1 MMKSCLLWLNVL
13 ADLFRFLVL
22 SLRSESSLA
31 AENLFLRKQL
41 AFYQERKIRPRRTSH
56 PAQVT
61 LILLSRWF
69 NWRSAL
75 TVVTPRTFI
84 GWQRKRYQLF
94 WRKKCQAGRP
104 RIPPD
109 LQRLIRTMAR
119 ENPSW
124 GQERIANELLVK
136 LGLRVSP
143 RTIRKY
149 LPESPGAPGGN
160 RRRDQRWSTFLK
172 NHAAAIIACDFFVV
186 ASATFRILYVLVV
199 MEHASRRIIHLNV
212 TAHPTAAWTLQ
223 QLREAIPSDHTYRFI
238 LHDRDAI
245 FSTRLD
251 ASVAHMGLEVIKTP
265 VRSPQANSLC
275 ERLIGT
281 LRRECLDWII
291 PLSEEHLRKTLRSWL
306 AHYNRGRP
314 HSSLGPGLPDPPLNL
329 PVPLQRQRHR
339 FDRASRVVAHPVLNG
354 LHHEYTLVADAA

>member
-1 MMKSCLLWLNVL
+1 MIELCLLWLNVL
-13 ADLFRFLVL
+13 ADLLRLVVL
-22 SLRSESSLA
+22 GLRSNSSLA

-41 AFYQERKIRPRRTSH
+41 AFYQERKIRPRRTSP
-56 PAQVT
+56 PAKVT

-69 NWRSAL
+69 NWRTAL
-75 TVVTPRTFI
+75 TVVTPKTFS
-84 GWQRKRYQLF
+84 GWQRARFQLF
-94 WRKKCQAGRP
+94 WRKKCQSGRP

-109 LQRLIRTMAR
+109 LQSLIRTMAR

-149 LPESPGAPGGN
+149 LPESPAPPAGN
-160 RRRDQRWSTFLK
+160 PRRDQRWSTFLK
-172 NHAAAIIACDFFVV
+172 NHAEAIIACDFCVV

-212 TAHPTAAWTLQ
+212 TAHPSAAWILQ

-251 ASVAHMGLEVIKTP
+251 AAVARMGLAVIKTP

-291 PLSEEHLRKTLRSWL
+291 PLTEEHLRKTLRSWL
-306 AHYNRGRP
+306 THYNRGRP
-314 HSSLGPGLPDPPLNL
+314 HSSLGPGLPEPVLNL

-339 FDRASRVVAHPVLNG
+339 FDRSSRVVANSVLNG
-354 LHHEYTLVADAA
+354 LHHEYNLLADAA

>member
-1 MMKSCLLWLNVL
+1 MKSCLLWLYVL
-13 ADLFRFLVL
+13 ADLLRLLVL

-41 AFYQERKIRPRRTSH
+41 AFYQERKIRPRRTSR

-69 NWRSAL
+69 SWRSAL

-84 GWQRKRYQLF
+84 GWQRKGFQLF

-109 LQRLIRTMAR
+109 LVHLIRKMAR

-149 LPESPGAPGGN
+149 LPESRGAPGGN
-160 RRRDQRWSTFLK
+160 RRRDQRWATFLK
-172 NHAAAIIACDFFVV
+172 NHAEAIIACDFFVV

-212 TAHPTAAWTLQ
+212 TAHPSAAWTLQ

-238 LHDRDAI
+238 LHDHDAI
-245 FSTRLD
+245 FSTQLD
-251 ASVAHMGLEVIKTP
+251 ASVARMGLKVIKTP

-281 LRRECLDWII
+281 LRRECLDWVISV
-291 PLSEEHLRKTLRSWL
+291 SEDHLRKILCAWL
-306 AHYNRGRP
+306 PHYNRGRS
-314 HSSLGPGLPDPPLNL
+314 HSSLGPGLPDPFLNL
-329 PVPLQRQRHR
+329 PVQLQRQRHR
-339 FDRASRVVAHPVLNG
+339 FDRASRVVARPVLNG
-354 LHHEYTLVADAA
+354 LHHEYSLLDRAA